1 MKFVKKK
8 RNKSLRAKR
17 SNPRKTKQRLP
28 ALQGEDRP
36 DGRLRP
42 RKDVRQFKTSSK
54 GQTIIYYGDGK
65 GKTTAALGAVLRAA
79 GYGWQCYVYQFIKGP
94 WPSGER
100 VAIPRNLK
108 DYAVIEAGGKGFVG
122 IMGDTLPKEIHKEE
136 AQKLFAK
143 AKERIGYKGQNNVRQ
158 VLILGTTKL
167 SPDPRPVMPRLIVLD
182 ELLDAIDLGF
192 VSQKEVVQLIKTKPD
207 DVHLIITG
215 HKKFPNIF
223 NAADLVTEMKKVKHP
238 FDKGFLAYKG
248 LDY

>member
-1 MKFVKKK
+1 MKVVKNKQIRKNSKKK
-8 RNKSLRAKR
+8 LKRALK
-17 SNPRKTKQRLP
+17 KQP
-28 ALQGEDRP
+28 Q
-36 DGRLRP
+36 
-42 RKDVRQFKTSSK
+42 KKQNFKTSSK
-54 GQTIIYYGDGK
+54 SQTIIYYGNGK

-100 VAIPRNLK
+100 VAIPRNFK

-136 AQKLFAK
+136 AEKLFAK
-143 AKERIGYKGQNNVRQ
+143 AKERIGYKGQQIVRQ

-215 HKKFPNIF
+215 HKKYPNIF
-223 NAADLVTEMKKVKHP
+223 AVADLVTEMKKIKHP
-238 FDKGFLAYKG
+238 FDKGYLAFRG

>member
-1 MKFVKKK
+1 MKNVKSRTKRKKK
-8 RNKSLRAKR
+8 YQTAK
-17 SNPRKTKQRLP
+17 
-28 ALQGEDRP
+28 
-36 DGRLRP
+36 
-42 RKDVRQFKTSSK
+42 K

-65 GKTTAALGAVLRAA
+65 GKTTAALGAVLRAV
-79 GYGWQCYVYQFIKGP
+79 GYGWQCHIYQFIKGP

-100 VAIPRNLK
+100 VTIPRNLK
-108 DYAVIEAGGKGFVG
+108 DYSVIEAGGKGFVG
-122 IMGDTLPKEIHKEE
+122 IMGDNLPKEIHKEE

-143 AKERIGYKGQNNVRQ
+143 AKERIGYQGRQVVRQ

-182 ELLDAIDLGF
+182 ELLDAIELGF
-192 VSQKEVVQLIKTKPD
+192 VSQKEVLQLIKTKPD

-215 HKKFPNIF
+215 HKKFPSIF
-223 NAADLVTEMKKVKHP
+223 ATADLVTEMRKIKHP

>member
-1 MKFVKKK
+1 MKFIKK
-8 RNKSLRAKR
+8 RKKQIAARRTSRRLLPPSAKA
-17 SNPRKTKQRLP
+17 T
-28 ALQGEDRP
+28 G
-36 DGRLRP
+36 GR
-42 RKDVRQFKTSSK
+42 RKDATRYKTSTK
-54 GQTIIYYGDGK
+54 GQTIVYYGNGK

-79 GYGWQCYVYQFIKGP
+79 GYGWQCHVYQFIKGP

-100 VAIPRNLK
+100 VTIPRNLK

-122 IMGDTLPKEIHKEE
+122 IMGDTLPKEVHKEE

-143 AKERIGYKGQNNVRQ
+143 AKERIGYKGQNIVRH
-158 VLILGTTKL
+158 VLILGTTEL
-167 SPDPRPVMPRLIVLD
+167 SPDPRPQPPRLIVLD

-215 HKKFPNIF
+215 HKKYPNIF
-223 NAADLVTEMKKVKHP
+223 GVADLVTEMKKTKHP
-238 FDKGFLAYKG
+238 FDKGYLAYKG